1 MTLAGLNIL
10 LEGATGTGKTHSI
23 GTLVEAD
30 PKLDVHYFAFENGA
44 ESLIGYFTDRGKPV
58 PPNLHISTVAPAQAG
73 WSQMADNVKNVNTL
87 PYKLL
92 KDMVDPNRSQYN
104 QLEKF
109 LRSFNDVTSDDG
121 RKWGSVD
128 SWGTNKAL
136 VMDGHTGFCVAVL
149 KAVCGGKADR
159 DQKDWGLAQNIA
171 EDFLRRLCD
180 NCRCHFMM
188 LAHIERET
196 DPVLGGSKITISS
209 LGKALPPKIPPMFS
223 DVILAKRAGKEF
235 LWDTEDPGADLKSR
249 NLPISSKL
257 PPDFGQLIAK
267 WKSRGGVIGG

>member
-1 MTLAGLNIL
+1 MSLPGLNIL
-10 LEGATGTGKTHSI
+10 LEGPTGVGKTHAI

-30 PKLDVHYFAFENGA
+30 PKLDVHYVAFESGA
-44 ESLIGYFTDRGKPV
+44 ESIVGYFKDAGKQV
-58 PPNLHISTVAPAQAG
+58 PPNLHISTVERAQAS
-73 WSQMADNVKNVNTL
+73 WTQMADNVKAVNTL

-92 KDMVDPNRSQYN
+92 KDMADPARSQYN

-128 SWGTNKAL
+128 IWGTNKAL
-136 VMDGHTGFCVAVL
+136 VIDGHTGLGVATL

-159 DQKDWGLAQNIA
+159 DQKDWGLAQNIL
-171 EDFLRRLCD
+171 EDLLRRLCD
-180 NCRCHFMM
+180 NCRCHFIM
-188 LAHIERET
+188 LAHVERET

-223 DVILAKRAGKEF
+223 DVILAKRIGKEF
-235 LWDTEDPGADLKSR
+235 YWDTEEPQADLKTR
-249 NLPISSKL
+249 NLPIGSKL
-257 PPDFGQLIAK
+257 PPDFRPLLAK
-267 WKSRGGVIGG
+267 WKSRGGVI